1 MAPRPARGRAV
12 GPPGRGDPGRRSGH
26 REASVSLLWWPTR
39 AQCLAMFGTSLS
51 RGARRILRIVHVAI
65 LISLTVTG
73 TTTNAL
79 AALPGTPA
87 PAVSAPV
94 QAPPPD
100 TSASATPPDESLP
113 SPPLDPMNVPP
124 SAMGLPANAASASS
138 MMEQPPVRQAP
149 IFEKWWFWTAIAA
162 IAVTTVVIVAT
173 SSGPSAPRTDLGN
186 MTAF

>member
-1 MAPRPARGRAV
+1 
-12 GPPGRGDPGRRSGH
+12 
-26 REASVSLLWWPTR
+26 
-39 AQCLAMFGTSLS
+39 MFGTNLS
-51 RGARRILRIVHVAI
+51 RGARRIFRIVHVAI
-65 LISLTVTG
+65 LISLTVMG

-124 SAMGLPANAASASS
+124 SATGLPANAAAPS